1 MTTGFLIVNILP
13 GGPAIIDPV
22 REGFSPRKRPP
33 VKVFFRKFNKF
44 GSSPISLIKYF
55 MKTSQGQEGKSDC
68 AASIGGIWI
77 SISSL
82 LAFRKAQR
90 GREKKS
96 FMR

>member
-1 MTTGFLIVNILP
+1 MTTGLLIVNILP

-55 MKTSQGQEGKSDC
+55 MKTSQGPGRKIRLRRKHRRDMDLHILSACFPQSPAGGGK
-68 AASIGGIWI
+68 
-77 SISSL
+77 
-82 LAFRKAQR
+82 RKL
-90 GREKKS
+90 S
-96 FMR
+96 